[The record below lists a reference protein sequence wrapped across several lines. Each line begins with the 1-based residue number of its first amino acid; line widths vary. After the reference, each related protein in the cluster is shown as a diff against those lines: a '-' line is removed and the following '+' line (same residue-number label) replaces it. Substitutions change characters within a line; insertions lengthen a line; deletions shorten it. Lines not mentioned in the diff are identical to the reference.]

1 MREVVEQLMQRDR
14 LGIDVFARGLPEGIR
29 VLRQS
34 VWECSLYELLQA
46 YADQSVRGNV
56 TQLTLAPSK
65 AFTVEE
71 ALRRLESVLGRMPD
85 WASLESFLPAE
96 LTSAFERRSA
106 VASTLT
112 ASLEL
117 TRNGRLQLRQ
127 AKPFGPIF
135 VKAREPE

>member
-1 MREVVEQLMQRDR
+1 MRQVIEQLTGRDR

-29 VLRQS
+29 VIRES

-46 YADQSVRGNV
+46 YADQSTRGNV
-56 TQLTLAPSK
+56 TVLTLNPPK

-71 ALRRLESVLGRMPD
+71 ALKRLQAILGRMPD
-85 WASLESFLPAE
+85 WASLESFLPTS
-96 LTSAFERRSA
+96 LTSAFEHRSA
-106 VASTLT
+106 VASTLS

-117 TRNGRLQLRQ
+117 TKDGRLQIRQ

-135 VKAREPE
+135 VKSREAE